1 LSFKIALHKK
11 RYGMKRLVFT
21 ASALLLIFCAQAQPY
36 KWALGGRLSYPAGIP
51 SFKCNFTD
59 HHTAEGILEFYHSG
73 VQLVGLYEYHGDI
86 KSVQNL
92 RWYAG
97 GGLGVGYRNKYPYYR
112 ALGKTTVASRGVLTL
127 QPIVGIEYTL
137 QNAPVNFSFD
147 YKPQFD
153 LLSGWFGFGG
163 FGLGIRYT
171 MK

>member
-1 LSFKIALHKK
+1 MKKIILSSA
-11 RYGMKRLVFT
+11 
-21 ASALLLIFCAQAQPY
+21 ALLFVIFSQAQPY
-36 KWALGGRLSYPAGIP
+36 KWAIGGRLSYPVGLP
-51 SFKCNFTD
+51 SFKYNFTN

-112 ALGKTTVASRGVLTL
+112 NIGKTNVDTKGVLTL

-137 QNAPVNFSFD
+137 PKVPVNFSFD

-163 FGLGIRYT
+163 FGLGIRYA
-171 MK
+171 MQ

>member
-1 LSFKIALHKK
+1 MKKSVSIFITCFIAFSS
-11 RYGMKRLVFT
+11 Y
-21 ASALLLIFCAQAQPY
+21 AQPY
-36 KWALGGRLSYPAGIP
+36 KWAVGGRLSYPIGLP
-51 SFKCNFTD
+51 SFKYNFTQ

-97 GGLGVGYRNKYPYYR
+97 AGLGVGYRNRYPYYR
-112 ALGKTTVASRGVLTL
+112 AIGKTNVDTRGVLTL

-137 QNAPVNFSFD
+137 NNAPVNFTFD

-163 FGLGIRYT
+163 FGLGIRYA
-171 MK
+171 MLR